1 MKIKYII
8 IFILLALVFIM
19 SFIILSN
26 KHHKSTTKDI
36 NKIKQKQEEGD
47 NIRLNM
53 TVNHTAY
60 TVVLEDNE
68 TARELVRMLPLTLEM
83 NELNGNE
90 KYYYFD
96 TSFSTNEENIGMIQN
111 GDLMIY
117 GNNCLVLFYDS
128 FSTTYRYTR
137 VGYVENAENLASIL
151 GNSAITITL
160 EQKK

>member
-1 MKIKYII
+1 
-8 IFILLALVFIM
+8 M

-36 NKIKQKQEEGD
+36 NKINQKQEEGD
-47 NIRLNM
+47 NIKLNM

>member
-1 MKIKYII
+1 
-8 IFILLALVFIM
+8 M

-26 KHHKSTTKDI
+26 RHHKGTTKDI
-36 NKIKQKQEEGD
+36 NKINQKQEEGD

-68 TARELVRMLPLTLEM
+68 TARELVRMLPLALEM

>member
-26 KHHKSTTKDI
+26 RHHKSTTKDI
-36 NKIKQKQEEGD
+36 NKINQKQEEGD

-96 TSFSTNEENIGMIQN
+96 TSFSTNTENIGMIQN

-128 FSTTYRYTR
+128 FSTPYRYTR
-137 VGYVENAENLASIL
+137 VGHVENAENLASIL
-151 GNSAITITL
+151 GNSAITLTL

>member
-1 MKIKYII
+1 
-8 IFILLALVFIM
+8 M

>member
-36 NKIKQKQEEGD
+36 NKINQKQEEGD
-47 NIRLNM
+47 NIKLNM

-68 TARELVRMLPLTLEM
+68 TARELVRMFPLTLEM